1 MKTKIIALS
10 ILFVCTMSMAISA
23 QYKYLS
29 DYWQKMKMVQTWTI
43 GYDIS
48 GDYGSNGSRYK
59 FTALKKGN
67 KYKFV
72 IKTRNSDITYLYRGG
87 EYVYINMSP
96 DKEIFKVKG
105 GLTLLKKHTPLE
117 VFEWFE
123 SEYVYGKVG
132 SKTTKYEYPC
142 TAIYDTRLDACINE
156 DTGIALHIEKNKNNR
171 YYETTVDTVQRG
183 WFAVKEKD
191 FLLPEG
197 YEIIDRTVPQE

>member
-1 MKTKIIALS
+1 MKTKVIALS
-10 ILFVCTMSMAISA
+10 ILLISTMSMAVAA

-29 DYWQKMKMVQTWTI
+29 EYWQKMKMVQTWTI

-48 GDYGSNGSRYK
+48 GEFKSGNVVYK

-72 IKTRNSDITYLYRGG
+72 VKTRNSDITYLYQGRDV
-87 EYVYINMSP
+87 VYINMSP
-96 DKEIFKVKG
+96 DKELFKVNG
-105 GLTLLKKHTPLE
+105 GMKILKKHTPIE

-123 SEYVYGKVG
+123 QEYVYGKIG
-132 SKTTKYEYPC
+132 TKTTNYKYPC
-142 TAIYDTRLDACINE
+142 TVIYDDRLDACINE
-156 DTGIALHIEKNKNNR
+156 DTGIALHIEKYKNNR

-191 FLLPEG
+191 FLIPEG
-197 YEIIDRTVPQE
+197 YEIIDKTVPE